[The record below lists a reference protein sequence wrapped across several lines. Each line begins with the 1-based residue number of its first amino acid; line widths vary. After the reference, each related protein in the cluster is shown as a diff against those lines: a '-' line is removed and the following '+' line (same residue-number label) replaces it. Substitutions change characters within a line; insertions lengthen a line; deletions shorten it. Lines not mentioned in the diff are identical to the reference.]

1 MKDILERTID
11 ITTGYIESS
20 KPLVIVLIVI
30 VVTMGMINGYKY
42 FQFAKSD
49 PRFCELCHLMKES
62 KPWQVRSHNMIACQK
77 CHATTLIEQN
87 SLLLSYVVSGHEKE
101 TSRKHGRIAPWESCS
116 SCHPGEAEYG
126 AISMR
131 QFYGHARPV
140 ICPQPGTFQPLT
152 MSAFVSS
159 GTTALP

>member
-1 MKDILERTID
+1 MD
-11 ITTGYIESS
+11 ITTGYIEGS
-20 KPLVIVLIVI
+20 KPLVIILILI

-49 PRFCELCHLMKES
+49 PRFCELCHIMKEPYKS
-62 KPWQVRSHNMIACQK
+62 WQVSSHNKIACQE

-87 SLLLSYVVSGHEKE
+87 SLLLSYVVSGTKKE
-101 TSRKHGRIAPWESCS
+101 TSQKHGRIAPWNSCR

-126 AISMR
+126 TISMR
-131 QFYGHARPV
+131 QSYGHARPV

-152 MSAFVSS
+152 MTAFVSS